1 MRLRLVITLL
11 AALVALPP
19 EGVLALDKR
28 YPDWPCRQLKVPE
41 LSAAA
46 VWPDATPGGTNA
58 EALNTP
64 ELSEL
69 VSRLAARRTPAEEAE
84 KLIAGYITGT
94 PAEKEAKAKALFGR
108 LLEALDAQRSSV
120 MDGIERSYRKQKQ
133 LAEIIRA
140 NTIKLRE
147 LQDAGGSDEAKLQEM
162 GRQIEWDMRIF
173 EDRRRTTSFACEVP
187 AAIEQRLFLLTKPI
201 RKAIEG

>member
-1 MRLRLVITLL
+1 MRLALILAAIAPLL
-11 AALVALPP
+11 ALAP
-19 EGVLALDKR
+19 ECGLALDKR

-46 VWPDATPGGTNA
+46 VWPDATPGSADG
-58 EALNTP
+58 EAVAP

-84 KLIAGYITGT
+84 KLIAGYVIGT
-94 PAEKEAKAKALFGR
+94 PAEKQAKAKTLFVQVLDALN
-108 LLEALDAQRSSV
+108 AQRSSV
-120 MDGIERSYRKQKQ
+120 MNGIERSYRKQKQ

-147 LQDAGGSDEAKLQEM
+147 LQDAGGTDESRLQEL
-162 GRQIEWDMRIF
+162 GSQIEWDTRIF
-173 EDRRRTTSFACEVP
+173 EDRRRTASFACEVP
-187 AAIEQRLFLLTKPI
+187 TEIEQRLFLLTKLI
-201 RKAIEG
+201 RKALD

>member
-1 MRLRLVITLL
+1 MRPALILATMAAFLTL
-11 AALVALPP
+11 AP
-19 EGVLALDKR
+19 ECGSALDKR

-46 VWPDATPGGTNA
+46 VWP
-58 EALNTP
+58 EAMSVGANGEAVTP

-84 KLIAGYITGT
+84 KLIAGYVTGT
-94 PAEKEAKAKALFGR
+94 PAEKMAKAKALFVQ
-108 LLEALDAQRSSV
+108 LLDALNAQRSSV
-120 MDGIERSYRKQKQ
+120 MNGLERSYRKQKQ

-147 LQDAGGSDEAKLQEM
+147 LQDAGGTDEAKLQEL
-162 GRQIEWDMRIF
+162 GRDIEWDTRIF
-173 EDRRRTTSFACEVP
+173 EDRRKTTSFACEVP
-187 AAIEQRLFLLTKPI
+187 AEIEQRLFLLTKLI
-201 RKAIEG
+201 RKTLE